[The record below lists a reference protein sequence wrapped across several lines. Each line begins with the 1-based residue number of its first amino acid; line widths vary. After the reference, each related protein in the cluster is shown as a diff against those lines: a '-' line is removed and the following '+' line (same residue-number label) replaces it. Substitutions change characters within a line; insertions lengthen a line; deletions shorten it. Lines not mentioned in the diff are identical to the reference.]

1 MLHRVGYISQEVT
14 LSYIG
19 GKGVIFMSEEMENQS
34 PQTIKVIYC
43 EPGRKARIAEIG
55 TELSDLQRAVGG
67 GFIET
72 YYPFEE
78 EVCIVCNV

>member
-1 MLHRVGYISQEVT
+1 MEEKQE
-14 LSYIG
+14 
-19 GKGVIFMSEEMENQS
+19 
-34 PQTIKVIYC
+34 TIKVIYC

-72 YYPFEE
+72 YYPFENE
-78 EVCIVCNV
+78 LFSCHDIERIYCRFGISAC